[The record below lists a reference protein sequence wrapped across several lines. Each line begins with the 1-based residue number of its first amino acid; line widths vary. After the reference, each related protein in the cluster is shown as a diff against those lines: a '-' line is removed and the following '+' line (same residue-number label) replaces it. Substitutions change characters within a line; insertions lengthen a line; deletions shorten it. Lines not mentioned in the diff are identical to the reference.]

1 MFLRFVNPAIV
12 SPYEAG
18 ILEKKPLPRIE
29 RGLKLM
35 SKVRTAGL
43 MALTLTLTRA
53 GSQQVS
59 CRWQILQ
66 SIANHVLFTKEEHM
80 RPFNDFVKSNFDAAR
95 R

>member
-1 MFLRFVNPAIV
+1 MV
-12 SPYEAG
+12 
-18 ILEKKPLPRIE
+18 
-29 RGLKLM
+29 
-35 SKVRTAGL
+35 
-43 MALTLTLTRA
+43 LTLTLTRA
-53 GSQQVS
+53 GSQQAF

>member
-35 SKVRTAGL
+35 SKVRTEGGGGVAEKQESGPS
-43 MALTLTLTRA
+43 AC
-53 GSQQVS
+53 VS
-59 CRWQILQ
+59 DP
-66 SIANHVLFTKEEHM
+66 AEH
-80 RPFNDFVKSNFDAAR
+80 RQPRLVHQGGAHEAF
-95 R
+95 

>member
-35 SKVRTAGL
+35 SKVRTEGGGWL
-43 MALTLTLTRA
+43 RSRSLDPLP
-53 GSQQVS
+53 VF
-59 CRWQILQ
+59 QILQ

>member
-35 SKVRTAGL
+35 SKVRPRL
-43 MALTLTLTRA
+43 
-53 GSQQVS
+53 
-59 CRWQILQ
+59 
-66 SIANHVLFTKEEHM
+66 
-80 RPFNDFVKSNFDAAR
+80 
-95 R
+95 

>member
-35 SKVRTAGL
+35 SKVRVEVWAGCEWAQKQAWKL
-43 MALTLTLTRA
+43 CLCFRFCRA
-53 GSQQVS
+53 SQTTS
-59 CRWQILQ
+59 CSPR
-66 SIANHVLFTKEEHM
+66 
-80 RPFNDFVKSNFDAAR
+80 KST
-95 R
+95 

>member
-35 SKVRTAGL
+35 SKVSTNAWALCEWAGKQTQKRRL
-43 MALTLTLTRA
+43 FCRFCRA
-53 GSQQVS
+53 SQTTS
-59 CRWQILQ
+59 CL
-66 SIANHVLFTKEEHM
+66 
-80 RPFNDFVKSNFDAAR
+80 R
-95 R
+95 RKNT

>member
-35 SKVRTAGL
+35 SKVG
-43 MALTLTLTRA
+43 TRA
-53 GSQQVS
+53 RLG
-59 CRWQILQ
+59 L
-66 SIANHVLFTKEEHM
+66 
-80 RPFNDFVKSNFDAAR
+80 
-95 R
+95 